1 MAIALKNRRVASIA
15 VETTRGTFLAPTAG
29 ADEIPTIRE
38 ATFTIN
44 PVSVERPTLRLSMT
58 AYPDTY
64 PGVATCEVRLIVE
77 MGGLP
82 ANPKTDYD
90 MPVWADLLRGC
101 GFEEVSNAN
110 GGLKPRLLQNVTNLT
125 GGTAG
130 TPLRHGEAVV
140 GNGGT
145 IAGAGTVIG
154 DFFFED
160 DVLCVQETTAPTGT
174 ALTTWTGATSS
185 RVATGTRGANSVGAF
200 RLNSDVNGVTTPA
213 STQTL
218 SGELYLD
225 GKRLR
230 YKGAMGNAEFLFDH
244 GDMIRMQ
251 VTLSGVVNA
260 YADVAMPTAANE
272 LHKVAPTFLGK
283 ELRIY
288 EIASAPK
295 GYGRDAATFAN
306 DPEATNRS
314 VIGAINTMRLN
325 TGNNVVLRQNSFDQ
339 FGVTN
344 ALITGRKPTGSF
356 NPDEVLVAEY
366 DWVGKF
372 IAGTP
377 MRLKAMMGS
386 AGTVT
391 TQDGN
396 TVDFMCPGIVIS
408 GLGDGDRDAV
418 HAWDGQFKVTGGDYD
433 TSAAGEA
440 PGNDNEFT
448 IIYR

>member
-1 MAIALKNRRVASIA
+1 MAIALKNRRVATVA
-15 VETTRGTFLAPTAG
+15 VETTRGTFLAPTASVDG
-29 ADEIPTIRE
+29 IPTIRE
-38 ATFTIN
+38 ATFTPN
-44 PVSVERPTLRLSMT
+44 PISVERPTLRQSMT
-58 AYPDTY
+58 PYADTY

-110 GGLKPRLLQNVTNLT
+110 GGLKPRLLQNVSGLT

-130 TPLRHGEAVV
+130 TPLRHGETVT

-145 IAGAGTVIG
+145 IAGTGVVIG
-154 DFFFED
+154 DFFHED

-174 ALTTWTGATSS
+174 ALTTWTGGTSS

-200 RLNSDVNGVTTPA
+200 RLNSDVNGVTSPA

-230 YKGAMGNAEFLFDH
+230 YKGGMGNAEFLFDH
-244 GDMIRMQ
+244 GDMLRMQ
-251 VTLSGVVNA
+251 VTISAVINA
-260 YADVAMPTAANE
+260 YGDVAMPSNANE

-283 ELRIY
+283 EVRVY
-288 EIASAPK
+288 EIASSPK
-295 GYGRDAATFAN
+295 LYGKDAATI
-306 DPEATNRS
+306 
-314 VIGAINTMRLN
+314 VGAINTMRLN
-325 TGNNVVLRQNSFDQ
+325 TGNNVVLRPNSFDPS
-339 FGVTN
+339 GVSH
-344 ALITGRKPTGSF
+344 ALITARKPTGSF
-356 NPDEVLVAEY
+356 NPDEVLVSEY

-396 TVDFMCPGIVIS
+396 TVDFMCPGIVVS
-408 GLGDGDRDAV
+408 SLGDGDRDAV
-418 HAWDGQFKVTGGDYD
+418 HTWDGQFKITGGDYD